1 MDLSFIQMLIAFL
14 IIYLC
19 VYALVDRVMRCI
31 EHCTTEKRKRYNEII
46 MPLPGI
52 EVVEEEKDEQ
62 KIDNE

>member
-19 VYALVDRVMRCI
+19 VYALVDRVMR
-31 EHCTTEKRKRYNEII
+31 YNEII